1 MHTLGGVCCSM
12 PGYILFRSKIIKCS
26 VYSCLG
32 WCVLILVMLF
42 YIWFL
47 GLFNVHSYL
56 CRFSQLEVKPVW
68 RVAVTGDPSIAH
80 LPVFP
85 VLT

>member
-1 MHTLGGVCCSM
+1 MHTLGEVCCSM
-12 PGYILFRSKIIKCS
+12 PCYIIFGFKIVQYS
-26 VYSCLG
+26 VHSCLG
-32 WCVLILVMLF
+32 WCMLVFAMLF

-56 CRFSQLEVKPVW
+56 SWFSQLEVEPVR